1 MLDFC
6 AAMPANNAP
15 NHSHSARNRWQTLCA
30 AQPYKHTHT
39 YVLMYVRVHI
49 FGILFIFCVCLCLL
63 FRFLYFF
70 CFFVLLHIWCGGTRT
85 NVAYANE
92 LSSCQTVAYMFL
104 VFVVSLKYCSCL
116 LLLLTVCV
124 CSTRANNICNLLF
137 SYALH
142 IFFCFSP
149 WFAKAKGKKNILSW
163 YGKWKLLAKLAK
175 VLFIYLRLTLV
186 CLLLCILMREHQR
199 CNCGHTRASGLAN
212 ICTVKRWFFL
222 ELSWKCF
229 VVFVC
234 VCLFNE
240 KKGDNDIKF
249 GEFSQNLA
257 FCYAN

>member
-1 MLDFC
+1 MTF
-6 AAMPANNAP
+6 AP
-15 NHSHSARNRWQTLCA
+15 PCPLTTPLTTRIRHAIAGKHYAPHNHTNI
-30 AQPYKHTHT
+30 
-39 YVLMYVRVHI
+39 HI
-49 FGILFIFCVCLCLL
+49 HMCLCMCEYIFSVFCL
-63 FRFLYFF
+63 FSAFACAFCFVFCIFF